1 MLLITRNYGPIKIY
15 QKWFFSKPSF
25 KDIFSITVY
34 KQCNTLQNTYGFLR
48 KNFYTLHIDLA
59 GKSKDELFKEFSKT
73 NQLKIKKALKDVV
86 MLYKNND
93 ISAFIKF
100 FNNFAN
106 FKRLPF
112 LHIKEMYFYNN
123 NIIFTWIKNDIGP
136 IAAHAYL
143 LDKDAG
149 IVRLLYSATRV
160 RTEED
165 LDFISRSNRN
175 LHWFDITL
183 FKDEGFNI
191 YDMGGLALNPNSKE
205 TEGIDFFKKSFGGTV
220 IEQSH
225 FESLPAF
232 LIKKILK
239 KD

>member
-1 MLLITRNYGPIKIY
+1 MLIVTRNYGPIKIY

-34 KQCNTLQNTYGFLR
+34 KQCNALQKTFGFIR
-48 KNFYTLHIDLA
+48 KRFYTLHIDLA
-59 GKSKDELFKEFSKT
+59 GKSKDDLFKEFSKT
-73 NQLKIKKALKDVV
+73 NKLKIKKSLKDSVKI
-86 MLYKNND
+86 YKNND
-93 ISAFIKF
+93 ISAYLNF
-100 FNNFAN
+100 FNIFAH
-106 FKRLPF
+106 FKK
-112 LHIKEMYFYNN
+112 LHPLSINEINSYNN
-123 NIIFTWIKNDIGP
+123 NIVFTWIDNEIGP

-160 RTEED
+160 RSEED
-165 LDFISRSNRN
+165 QDFISRSNRH
-175 LHWFDITL
+175 LHWFDINL

-191 YDMGGLALNPNSKE
+191 YDMGGLALNPHNKE
-205 TEGIDFFKKSFGGTV
+205 TEGIDFFKKSFGGTI

-225 FESLPAF
+225 YESLPAF
-232 LIKKILK
+232 IIKKLFH